1 MIKNRLRQAWAEDRV
16 AIGMYTGT
24 IPSPTMVEIIG
35 YSGYDSAYFD
45 MEHTGLDLGDIQLLT
60 LAAER
65 VGVCPIVRIP
75 ALDAPLCT
83 RLLDMGVQGIYVPH
97 VSTAEVASE
106 AVAAC
111 RYPPYGHR
119 GLMPSCRAA
128 EYGRV
133 PLKQHIKES
142 NEEIIVAIMIED
154 QQGVDEIDAICAVE
168 GLDIVAVGPADLAL
182 ELGVNENPDHPKLQE
197 AIKKVADAVRA
208 TNGRVKLAIPMTAIY
223 PRTAV
228 ELRDMG
234 VAFMNLAPIPE
245 NRLRRAL
252 TSEVEGLRSQLGA

>member
-1 MIKNRLRQAWAEDRV
+1 MIKNRLRAAWDQNRV
-16 AIGMYTGT
+16 AIGMYSGT
-24 IPSPTMVEIIG
+24 IASPTIVEIIG
-35 YSGYDSAYFD
+35 FSGYDSAYFD
-45 MEHTGLDLGDIQLLT
+45 MEHTGLDLGAIQTLV

-75 ALDAPLCT
+75 SLDAPLCT

-97 VSTAEVASE
+97 VSTAADAE
-106 AVAAC
+106 AAVSAC

-133 PLKQHIKES
+133 PLKQHIEES
-142 NEEIIVAIMIED
+142 NTEIIVAIMIED
-154 QQGVDEIDAICAVE
+154 QKGVDEIDAIVAVE
-168 GLDIVAVGPADLAL
+168 GLDIVAVGPADLAQ
-182 ELGVNENPDHPKLQE
+182 ELGVGDTPDHPKLGA
-197 AIKKVADAVRA
+197 AIERIADAVRR
-208 TNGRVKLAIPMTAIY
+208 NGKVKLAIPMTAIY

-252 TSEVEGLRSQLGA
+252 TSEVEALRKALG